1 MPASNP
7 HLEPLAEGGTLLTWK
22 THLEMGSSPL
32 PQELCFAVRLEPA
45 MVQRLIGEMG
55 AERAVFTL
63 WNHFRKIPLAP
74 GTIDSERASLEEWA
88 KAVEA
93 LVVEMRQRE
102 SRGPSATLPEALRPP
117 G

>member
-1 MPASNP
+1 
-7 HLEPLAEGGTLLTWK
+7 
-22 THLEMGSSPL
+22 
-32 PQELCFAVRLEPA
+32 

-102 SRGPSATLPEALRPP
+102 SRGPSATLPEALRPQ